1 MVVFVYNLTMNKQIN
16 NKKKEIVMDYVT
28 KVKKLRIKILNKM
41 KNTKVKPPKHFFPHI
56 NMMEYNQ
63 IPAVNGFHVI
73 WTKNKMSYN
82 FASITVDGVINQVLK
97 LEGVK

>member
-1 MVVFVYNLTMNKQIN
+1 
-16 NKKKEIVMDYVT
+16 MDYVT

-97 LEGVK
+97 LEGLK

>member
-1 MVVFVYNLTMNKQIN
+1 
-16 NKKKEIVMDYVT
+16 MDYVT